1 MMGMTLKS
9 ATWVKSRVMIL
20 LILILLS
27 LAACN
32 GSPQDTSEMQ
42 ESSNIQSSPPVF
54 EPSYDTVNIEELTN
68 EEDSANGG
76 EILLNLPSSTATNL
90 FGNRFNGANI
100 VFNTST
106 GYYYVSQLN
115 HISHW
120 YSDFGIND
128 LAFKTRMDAGLTTR
142 TVLSDGSFEQL
153 QFVDGYMYYI
163 SNGLLMRYHNGTE
176 ETLVDIIIDDYA
188 IDGSLVYFVPYGTLE
203 IWVKDMDNNLP
214 AVMLPIMRTGM
225 FQAAE
230 GKVFFVNENAIHMYS
245 NGTTE
250 IIYQSKLE
258 IAIQDFLIDGVLVY
272 RHSRRFLAGLN
283 AGLRIAGRE
292 DAIGPYPDAYTI
304 LGDRVYYVDFEHVYF
319 YDMTQSK
326 TEQLP
331 ISGGRLF
338 RIASH
343 NNNLFFSQDYFLGGV
358 SSLFVSNM
366 DGTNFRPVVS
376 VQQPEFQTFTFVNQ
390 CHQDQGQGQNFSFSY
405 PIGYII
411 GDNAGSWRGC
421 CLWLVEPENNLT
433 IWLRSTEIHE
443 NEWSSQYWDEF
454 DVHAEGYTAMKTDQ
468 GVPGRYIVYDAPGR
482 FHFVFEATDGVH
494 GLSMTARSYAGYFED
509 FQSIL
514 FEIAKS
520 LTIIRGD

>member
-9 ATWVKSRVMIL
+9 ATWVKSRLLML
-20 LILILLS
+20 LILILLF

-203 IWVKDMDNNLP
+203 
-214 AVMLPIMRTGM
+214 
-225 FQAAE
+225 
-230 GKVFFVNENAIHMYS
+230 
-245 NGTTE
+245 
-250 IIYQSKLE
+250 
-258 IAIQDFLIDGVLVY
+258 
-272 RHSRRFLAGLN
+272 
-283 AGLRIAGRE
+283 
-292 DAIGPYPDAYTI
+292 
-304 LGDRVYYVDFEHVYF
+304 DRK
-319 YDMTQSK
+319 S
-326 TEQLP
+326 
-331 ISGGRLF
+331 
-338 RIASH
+338 
-343 NNNLFFSQDYFLGGV
+343 
-358 SSLFVSNM
+358 
-366 DGTNFRPVVS
+366 VV
-376 VQQPEFQTFTFVNQ
+376 
-390 CHQDQGQGQNFSFSY
+390 
-405 PIGYII
+405 
-411 GDNAGSWRGC
+411 
-421 CLWLVEPENNLT
+421 
-433 IWLRSTEIHE
+433 
-443 NEWSSQYWDEF
+443 
-454 DVHAEGYTAMKTDQ
+454 
-468 GVPGRYIVYDAPGR
+468 
-482 FHFVFEATDGVH
+482 
-494 GLSMTARSYAGYFED
+494 
-509 FQSIL
+509 
-514 FEIAKS
+514 
-520 LTIIRGD
+520 